1 MDYETKKNNCYS
13 VYGSYDGILDFRLWW
28 CIRQRAERSGQ
39 GSRRNSERRSASG
52 KIPGDGYG
60 TSGRKNESECK
71 DSERNVI

>member
-1 MDYETKKNNCYS
+1 MKLK
-13 VYGSYDGILDFRLWW
+13 R
-28 CIRQRAERSGQ
+28 RAERSGQ